1 MPVIMNPSLLP
12 TLATLRDLLDI
23 LAALRGAANPFG
35 SLDGLR
41 SAIAIVG
48 RLGTTLQINSKW
60 LAWLQ
65 SVADDES
72 LLSLLLAAGQYLES
86 LLSQPTADQHVQSAT
101 HAASDV
107 AVELIDLANW
117 LAIISE
123 IMQLVAKFRGST
135 APQRS
140 ASRRG

>member
-1 MPVIMNPSLLP
+1 MPIIMNPSLLP

-23 LAALRGAANPFG
+23 LAALRSASNPFG

-41 SAIAIVG
+41 SAIALVV
-48 RLGTTLQINSKW
+48 RLGTALQINPKW

-86 LLSQPTADQHVQSAT
+86 LLNQPAADQHAQST
-101 HAASDV
+101 NEGENNV
-107 AVELIDLANW
+107 AIEAINLANW
-117 LAIISE
+117 LAI
-123 IMQLVAKFRGST
+123 
-135 APQRS
+135 
-140 ASRRG
+140 